1 VEVFVDSDFSE
12 VGLDEELQPVTMATL
27 HNRNNQ
33 KIVEDIFFITNFL
46 TRLLYLMKNEK

>member
-33 KIVEDIFFITNFL
+33 KIVEDIFFITIMG
-46 TRLLYLMKNEK
+46 LLYLMKNEK